1 MINGKFVSENG
12 FGWVPRVVELHS
24 SVNGTTETNNDALV
38 VPNSRSLK
46 PFSSVSSF
54 IESINQPSNTDCHVV
69 TNSDGKPL
77 NLICNDKGL
86 GFFPEIVTSI
96 LFVSFILFIRHKIS
110 YLWVS
115 N

>member
-12 FGWVPRVVELHS
+12 FGWVSGVVELHS
-24 SVNGTTETNNDALV
+24 SVNETNNDALV
-38 VPNSRSLK
+38 VPNSSSLK

-54 IESINQPSNTDCHVV
+54 IEPINQPSNTDCHVV
-69 TNSDGKPL
+69 TNSDGRPL

-86 GFFPEIVTSI
+86 GQSPEILIGITFI
-96 LFVSFILFIRHKIS
+96 CFVAFIRHKIS